1 MKEGNKMAEKRTA
14 DGLTVE
20 DMFQK
25 FVITPDEK
33 AEEKQQT
40 EKTDHEDEKKDE
52 TV

>member
-1 MKEGNKMAEKRTA
+1 MAEKRTA

-25 FVITPDEK
+25 FFITPDEK
-33 AEEKQQT
+33 SDDKKQMETQ
-40 EKTDHEDEKKDE
+40 EQADEKKDE